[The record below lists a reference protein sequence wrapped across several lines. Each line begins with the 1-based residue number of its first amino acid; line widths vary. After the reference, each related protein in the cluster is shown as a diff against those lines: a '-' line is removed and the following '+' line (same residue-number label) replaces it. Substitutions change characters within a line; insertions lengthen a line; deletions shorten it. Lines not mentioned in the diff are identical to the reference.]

1 LQKGVH
7 LVPTEYA
14 VWDNEPAIAGAKT
27 PSEIN
32 RKQQPQIQP
41 IFVAASAD
49 NDRTADRKT
58 EKKKDKKPGF
68 GMMAAGLLL
77 YFLKS
82 TRGDDKART

>member
-1 LQKGVH
+1 
-7 LVPTEYA
+7 VPTEYA